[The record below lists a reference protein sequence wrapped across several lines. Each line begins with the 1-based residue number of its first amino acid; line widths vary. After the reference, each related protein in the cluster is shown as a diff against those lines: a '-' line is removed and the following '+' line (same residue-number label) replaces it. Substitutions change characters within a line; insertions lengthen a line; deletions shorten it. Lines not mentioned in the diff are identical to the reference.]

1 MSGILPISVIPACPE
16 SSHVQLSPHL
26 TSARAYA
33 HAPYLWYT
41 FAGIGFAAFA
51 ALLVFRW
58 VTGRL
63 DRGHRA

>member
-1 MSGILPISVIPACPE
+1 MHKPSACG
-16 SSHVQLSPHL
+16 SS
-26 TSARAYA
+26 SAAMERAYA
-33 HAPYLWYT
+33 HTPHLWYT

-63 DRGHRA
+63 DRGRRA